1 MKFKYLIPMITWVIP
16 TILISLIMFKVDAP
30 LTQAQNVGFVALLI
44 SACVTYIVGIQLA
57 LKDKS
62 K

>member
-1 MKFKYLIPMITWVIP
+1 MITWVIP